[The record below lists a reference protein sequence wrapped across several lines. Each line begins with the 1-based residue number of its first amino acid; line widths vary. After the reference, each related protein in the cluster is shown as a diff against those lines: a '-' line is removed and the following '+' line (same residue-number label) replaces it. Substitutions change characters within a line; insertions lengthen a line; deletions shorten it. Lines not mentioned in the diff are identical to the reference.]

1 MSSTTDDVSKR
12 MRLIIAD
19 DQILMLD
26 VVKRLLATDYNVIAS
41 VDRGDSAFEAIT
53 RMEPDIAVLDV
64 SMPDVSGIEVARRL
78 QANGSTTKIVFL
90 TVHED
95 PEFVREAIAA
105 GAIGYVIKSCLA
117 SDLREALKRAAEGNL
132 FISSCIRMAG

>member
-1 MSSTTDDVSKR
+1 LSSAADDVSKR

-64 SMPDVSGIEVARRL
+64 SMPMSAESRLPGGFKRMARRP
-78 QANGSTTKIVFL
+78 K
-90 TVHED
+90 
-95 PEFVREAIAA
+95 
-105 GAIGYVIKSCLA
+105 
-117 SDLREALKRAAEGNL
+117 L
-132 FISSCIRMAG
+132 FF

>member
-1 MSSTTDDVSKR
+1 

-78 QANGSTTKIVFL
+78 QANGSTTK
-90 TVHED
+90 
-95 PEFVREAIAA
+95 A
-105 GAIGYVIKSCLA
+105 
-117 SDLREALKRAAEGNL
+117 
-132 FISSCIRMAG
+132 